1 MALTQEERQIA
12 EYGVKS
18 GKSKEEISSAISR
31 YRMSSVNNQQ
41 QEAKKETPILTNESG
56 GIGTALRDVA
66 VGAGKSIIGGA
77 IGTASLLQ
85 SGGKKIMEAVGGDSS
100 EYGFKSLDNNTKEG
114 KGVQETLR
122 AKSRGEQV
130 GKVLGTVG
138 EFATGFTGVKKAK
151 DVINIGENL
160 AMKKQA
166 KNKDIL
172 TETLSPKPTIKEA
185 KLAQTQGRLI
195 AGKDPTLF
203 RSGTA
208 DTIAPTEKIKDAS
221 RIIMER
227 IPNAQK
233 LKPTELYAKV
243 NDEITKT
250 AEALRPQMQ
259 SIPIKP
265 ETIQKINDDWTN
277 LKSLQIKNTDATE
290 EANIL
295 KLQNQFEERLMKSGN
310 SSYDDLW
317 QARIDYDNSVPANVK
332 KANSFSSESLQ
343 NKKEIWLQNREILN
357 GAIKDTTFG
366 MGKTAQQPFDEM
378 SSLYDAQTNLL
389 SKAKVNKEKMSKIN
403 QVLADNPKIASAL
416 GGVTVYQILKNLGI
430 PLP

>member
-12 EYGVKS
+12 EYGAKN
-18 GKSKEEISSAISR
+18 GKTKEEISNAISQ
-31 YRMSSVNNQQ
+31 YRISPVNNKE
-41 QEAKKETPILTNESG
+41 QEAKKKTPLLTKEDG
-56 GIGTALRDVA
+56 GIGTALRDVT
-66 VGAGKSIIGGA
+66 VGAGKSIVGGTIA
-77 IGTASLLQ
+77 TAGLLQ

-100 EYGFKSLDNNTKEG
+100 QYGFKSLDNNTPEG

-130 GKVLGTVG
+130 GKVLGTV
-138 EFATGFTGVKKAK
+138 ADLLTGFAGAKKAK
-151 DVINIGENL
+151 DVISIGENII
-160 AMKKQA
+160 AKKQS
-166 KNKDIL
+166 KNADIL

-185 KLAQTQGRLI
+185 KLAQTEGRLI

-221 RIIMER
+221 KIIMER

-233 LKPTELYAKV
+233 LKPTELYTRV

-250 AEALRPQMQ
+250 AQALKPQMQ
-259 SIPIKP
+259 ATPIKP

-277 LKSLQIKNTDATE
+277 LKSLQIKNADATE

-317 QARIDYDNSVPANVK
+317 QTRIDYDNSVPLNVK
-332 KANSFSSESLQ
+332 KANSLSSESLQ
-343 NKKEIWLQNREILN
+343 NKREIWLQNREILN
-357 GAIKDTTFG
+357 AAIKDTTFG
-366 MGKTAQQPFDEM
+366 MGKTAQKPFDEM